1 VSVKSGV
8 SIIETGC
15 WIVGIACTLIY
26 GLSRADAEL
35 GRRLD
40 VATVDR
46 ALNSADPNYEAWSA
60 GRVRAYKSSL
70 QAVTGPLL
78 GKLSIPAVQLEV
90 PLYGD
95 TSELH
100 LNRGVGL
107 IERTA
112 TPGTGGNIGIAGHRD
127 GFFRVLKNVRAGEEI
142 EIRTSFA
149 LYRYRISELHVVD
162 ASDARL
168 LSPTGEPSVTLV
180 TCFPFY
186 FVGNAPQRFVVRGV
200 LISTQES

>member
-1 VSVKSGV
+1 VKSGV
-8 SIIETGC
+8 ALIEAGC
-15 WIVGIACTLIY
+15 WVVGVACTLIY
-26 GLSRADAEL
+26 GLCRADAEL

-40 VATVDR
+40 VARVMEAR
-46 ALNSADPNYEAWSA
+46 EPNYQAWST
-60 GRVRAYKSSL
+60 GRVRAYEASL
-70 QAVTGPLL
+70 AAAAGPLL
-78 GKLSIPAVQLEV
+78 GIVSIPAVQLEV

-107 IERTA
+107 IERTSA
-112 TPGTGGNIGIAGHRD
+112 PGLAGNMGIAGHRD
-127 GFFRVLKNVRAGEEI
+127 GFFRALKNVRAGEQI
-142 EIRTSFA
+142 EIRTPSA
-149 LYRYRISELHVVD
+149 LYRYRISALHVVA

-168 LSPTGEPSVTLV
+168 LGPTGEPSVTLV

>member
-1 VSVKSGV
+1 MKTGV
-8 SIIETGC
+8 SYIEAGC
-15 WIVGIACTLIY
+15 WIVGVACTLIY

-40 VATVDR
+40 VAKVMQATEPDYQ
-46 ALNSADPNYEAWSA
+46 SWSE
-60 GRVRAYKSSL
+60 GRIRAYKASL
-70 QAVTGPLL
+70 EVATGPLIGTL
-78 GKLSIPAVQLEV
+78 RIPAVQLEV

-107 IERTA
+107 IEHMSA
-112 TPGTGGNIGIAGHRD
+112 PGHGGNLGIAGHRD

-142 EIRTSFA
+142 EIRTLSG
-149 LYRYRISELHVVD
+149 LYRYRISELHVVEP
-162 ASDARL
+162 SDARL
-168 LSPTGEPSVTLV
+168 LSPTGQPSITLV
-180 TCFPFY
+180 TCYPFY
-186 FVGNAPQRFVVRGV
+186 FVGNAPQRFVVRGL

>member
-1 VSVKSGV
+1 MRSGV
-8 SIIETGC
+8 FSIEAVC
-15 WIVGIACTLIY
+15 WVVGVACTLIY

-40 VATVDR
+40 VAKISQARVPDYQ
-46 ALNSADPNYEAWSA
+46 SWSA
-60 GRVRAYKSSL
+60 GRIRAYEASL
-70 QAVTGPLL
+70 GSATGPLL
-78 GKLSIPAVQLEV
+78 GTLRIPAVSLEV
-90 PLYGD
+90 PLYAD

-107 IERTA
+107 IERTSA
-112 TPGTGGNIGIAGHRD
+112 PGRGGNIGIAGHRD
-127 GFFRVLKNVRAGEEI
+127 GFFRALKNVQAGEEI
-142 EIRTSFA
+142 EIRTLSA
-149 LYRYRISELHVVD
+149 LYRYRISELHIVG

-168 LSPTGEPSVTLV
+168 LGPTGGPSVTLV

>member
-1 VSVKSGV
+1 
-8 SIIETGC
+8 
-15 WIVGIACTLIY
+15 LIY
-26 GLSRADAEL
+26 GLCRADAEL

-40 VATVDR
+40 VARVMDATAPDYR
-46 ALNSADPNYEAWSA
+46 SWSDS
-60 GRVRAYKSSL
+60 RIRAYKASL
-70 QAVTGPLL
+70 QAAAGPLL
-78 GKLSIPAVQLEV
+78 GTLRIPAVQLEV

-107 IERTA
+107 IERTSA
-112 TPGTGGNIGIAGHRD
+112 PGLGGNTGIAGHRD
-127 GFFRVLKNVRAGEEI
+127 GFFRALKHVQAGEEI
-142 EIRTSFA
+142 EIRTLSA
-149 LYRYRISELHVVD
+149 LYRYRISGLHVVASSD
-162 ASDARL
+162 ASL
-168 LSPTGEPSVTLV
+168 LGPTGEPSVTLV

>member
-1 VSVKSGV
+1 VKAGV
-8 SIIETGC
+8 SFIEAGC
-15 WIVGIACTLIY
+15 WGLGVACTLIY
-26 GLSRADAEL
+26 GLCRADAEL

-40 VATVDR
+40 VAR
-46 ALNSADPNYEAWSA
+46 AAQAREPDYRPWSD
-60 GRVRAYKSSL
+60 GRVRAYKASL
-70 QAVTGPLL
+70 HAATGPLL
-78 GKLSIPAVQLEV
+78 GTLRIPAVQLEV

-107 IERTA
+107 IEQTSS
-112 TPGTGGNIGIAGHRD
+112 PGVGGNMGIAGHRD
-127 GFFRVLKNVRAGEEI
+127 GFFRVLKHVRAGDEI
-142 EIRTSFA
+142 EIRTLAA
-149 LYRYRISELHVVD
+149 LYRYRISALHVVGS
-162 ASDARL
+162 SDARL
-168 LSPTGEPSVTLV
+168 LGPTAEPSVTLV